1 MCTAV
6 SPFSRRAHTYDAES
20 QIQQWAAERLAAQ
33 LPSTLQGRIVEL
45 GCGTGL
51 WTAQLHNRY
60 PENPISSTDSA
71 PEMVTQAQKKALPNV
86 TWAVGQAQAVTF
98 PADTGLVTANACL
111 HWLPSPARSLTAL
124 LDRIPLHSAIALSL
138 FGPGTFSELSAVLS
152 ACRKKTVR
160 LPAQS
165 FLDAESLATLCS
177 PYRLVLTRW
186 ECKRRFPSVH
196 SLLRSIHR
204 TGTYEGG
211 FSLLQGPRQLQQMEA
226 FWHQNWGGIWCSYEV
241 FLLCKNP

>member
-1 MCTAV
+1 MHTTV
-6 SPFSRRAHTYDAES
+6 SPFSRRAGTYDAES
-20 QIQQWAAERLAAQ
+20 HIQQWVAERLAAQ
-33 LPSTLQGRIVEL
+33 LPSTLQGCVVEL

-51 WTAQLHNRY
+51 WTARLCRHY
-60 PENPISSTDSA
+60 PENPIFCTDPA
-71 PEMVTQAQKKALPNV
+71 PEMVAQARKKALSNV

-111 HWLPSPARSLTAL
+111 HWLPSPAKSLTAL

-152 ACRKKTVR
+152 ACGKKTVR

-204 TGTYEGG
+204 TGTHAGG
-211 FSLLQGPRQLQQMEA
+211 FYLLQGPGQLQQMETI
-226 FWHQNWGGIWCSYEV
+226 WRQNGGGIWCSYEV